1 MPMEMPPSR
10 QCSGCGHIHPPP
22 WDDSCPMGKAQKGVA
37 NERTQAISSFC
48 IELSQY
54 LQDHPHYKEVIGK
67 LKQLMQKWAK

>member
-1 MPMEMPPSR
+1 
-10 QCSGCGHIHPPP
+10 
-22 WDDSCPMGKAQKGVA
+22 MGKAQKGVA